1 MPEMIGKK
9 ELMDNIRSSHEELE
23 SLLSDLPIIHY
34 KNADGGKEW
43 TTRDVLAHVA
53 WYEAEM
59 VKVLESK
66 ALVGSQWWYL
76 PLEERNKLIHQAYMM
91 EDLESVLENE
101 KATYSR
107 MMELMELVTEEALNN
122 PGAFKDMPV
131 EWQPWQVI
139 ASNTSEHYPEHIRQ
153 IRDFLK

>member
-1 MPEMIGKK
+1 
-9 ELMDNIRSSHEELE
+9 MDQIRSSHEQLE
-23 SLLSDLPIIHY
+23 SLLTDLPSIQL
-34 KNADGGKEW
+34 KSTAGSEEW
-43 TTRDVLAHVA
+43 NIRDVIAHVA

-66 ALVGSQWWYL
+66 ALVGSQWWEL
-76 PLEERNKLIHQAYMM
+76 PLQERNELIHQAYFM
-91 EDLESVLENE
+91 ENLESVLEIE
-101 KATYSR
+101 RTTYSR
-107 MMELMELVTEEALNN
+107 MMKLLELVPEEALND
-122 PGAFKDMPV
+122 PAAFKDMPV